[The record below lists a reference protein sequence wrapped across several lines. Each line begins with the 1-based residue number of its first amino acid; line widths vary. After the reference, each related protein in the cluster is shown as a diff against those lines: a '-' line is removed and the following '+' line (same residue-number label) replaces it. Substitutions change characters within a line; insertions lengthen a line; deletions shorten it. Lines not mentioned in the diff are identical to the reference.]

1 MQVSQYYAGRRSSG
15 KKHSGASRFLH
26 CSPGWAPGLVTEF
39 EHVMLGPEK
48 RRAMLE

>member
-1 MQVSQYYAGRRSSG
+1 MQVTQVKPAWRSSG
-15 KKHSGASRFLH
+15 KKHQGTLGPPQ
-26 CSPGWAPGLVTEF
+26 CSPRRALGLALEF